1 MNMATNEITT
11 KMTTHKNQL
20 ESLGFD
26 SFINE
31 EVSILNTLNEKRM
44 TELMSYSKSFLDKV
58 FPLEQ
63 GSHQD
68 VSSYVIYYKHLLA
81 FFPDGRKSGLSA
93 PNQFVAL
100 SGHKNEPTSIV
111 LKNDGFHVE
120 LVFNKNGSRGIKD
133 IAGIDDIQLET
144 TRAIFGTAAAANDD
158 NLNNSKRWFSMIRS
172 DDELVMDASGNQ
184 LCRCVDVEKAFT
196 DKDGKDYQIA

>member
-1 MNMATNEITT
+1 MNMATNE
-11 KMTTHKNQL
+11 KTTHKNQL
-20 ESLGFD
+20 DSLGFD

-81 FFPDGRKSGLSA
+81 FFPDGRKSGLVT

-120 LVFNKNGSRGIKD
+120 LIFNKNGSRGIKD

-144 TRAIFGTAAAANDD
+144 TKAIFGASTAANDN
-158 NLNNSKRWFSMIRS
+158 NLKNSKRWFSMIRS
-172 DDELVMDASGNQ
+172 DDELVMDSAGNQ

>member
-1 MNMATNEITT
+1 MATNEKTT
-11 KMTTHKNQL
+11 KMTTNKSQL

-31 EVSILNTLNEKRM
+31 EISILNTLNEKRM

-81 FFPDGRKSGLSA
+81 FFPDGRKSGLAS

-120 LVFNKNGSRGIKD
+120 LIFNKNGSRGIKD

-144 TRAIFGTAAAANDD
+144 TKAIFGTTTAANDGS
-158 NLNNSKRWFSMIRS
+158 LNNSKRWFSMIRS
-172 DDELVMDASGNQ
+172 DDELVMDSAGNQ
-184 LCRCVDVEKAFT
+184 VCRCVDVEKAFT
-196 DKDGKDYQIA
+196 GKDGGDYKIA

>member
-1 MNMATNEITT
+1 MNMPTKALTQETNQTMNLT
-11 KMTTHKNQL
+11 
-20 ESLGFD
+20 LGFD

-31 EVSILNTLNEKRM
+31 EVSILNGLNEKRVK
-44 TELMSYSKSFLDKV
+44 ELMTYSKSFLDKV

-81 FFPDGRKSGLSA
+81 FFPDGSKSGLKT

-100 SGHKNEPTSIV
+100 SGHKSEPTSIV

-120 LVFNKNGSRGIKD
+120 LIFNKNGTRGIKD
-133 IAGIDDIQLET
+133 IAGIDDIQVET
-144 TRAIFGTAAAANDD
+144 TKAIFGASVAANDETVKTA
-158 NLNNSKRWFSMIRS
+158 KRWFSMIRS
-172 DDELVMDASGNQ
+172 DDELVMDAEGNQ
-184 LCRCVDVEKAFT
+184 LCRCVDVAKAFT
-196 DKDGKDYQIA
+196 DKDGKDYKIA

>member
-1 MNMATNEITT
+1 MNMATNEKTT
-11 KMTTHKNQL
+11 NKNQL
-20 ESLGFD
+20 DSLGFD

-81 FFPDGRKSGLSA
+81 FFPDGRKSGLVT

-120 LVFNKNGSRGIKD
+120 LIFNKNGSRGIKD

-144 TRAIFGTAAAANDD
+144 TKAIFGTAAAANDD
-158 NLNNSKRWFSMIRS
+158 SLNNNKRWFSMIRS
-172 DDELVMDASGNQ
+172 DDELVMDSAGNQ